1 MLWERTQSED
11 TITKRHLRRDREGT
25 HSRTHPL
32 YRHEV
37 PHHHH
42 TERSQHGS
50 ANVRDERDAPR
61 LELEGAERGSHE
73 RKLENAANRRAQVQQ
88 VIRVGEES
96 EPNRFCGLVMG
107 LKATG
112 KQKHR
117 DRGEC
122 GVCVCVCVCV
132 CVRVL

>member
-1 MLWERTQSED
+1 MGAHA
-11 TITKRHLRRDREGT
+11 KRGHDHQRDISAAIAKE

-73 RKLENAANRRAQVQQ
+73 RKLENAANRRDQVQQ
-88 VIRVGEES
+88 VIHVGEKS
-96 EPNRFCGLVMG
+96 EPTHIL
-107 LKATG
+107 
-112 KQKHR
+112 
-117 DRGEC
+117 
-122 GVCVCVCVCV
+122 
-132 CVRVL
+132 